1 VKTNLRIWVI
11 GSVVAM
17 VALLAGGWL
26 VGAQP
31 FLTAASAASASASQ
45 IAMTNQSTQSRLAR
59 LAKQA
64 SDIRGLKSQEAVAT
78 AAVPASLD
86 SNAFVAR
93 INAIAATVHVSV
105 QSVTP
110 GTPQAYTE
118 PASVQAAQQ
127 AATIATQPSA
137 SPSASASAAPA
148 PAAAPVPALAATDPS
163 ISGANFTVV
172 PMTVAVKGTMEAT
185 LQFTHALQHDQR
197 LFLVS
202 GYTLAAGES
211 GGHTVTATLTGYIY
225 ALTH

>member
-1 VKTNLRIWVI
+1 VKTNLRIWAI
-11 GSVVAM
+11 GSVAAM
-17 VALLAGGWL
+17 VALLAGGWF

-31 FLTAASAASASASQ
+31 FLASASAASASAAQ
-45 IAMTNQSTQSRLAR
+45 ITMANQSTEARLAR

-64 SDIRGLKSQEAVAT
+64 SDMHGLKSQEAVAA

-110 GTPQAYTE
+110 GTPQAYTA

-127 AATIATQPSA
+127 AAAIAAQPSA
-137 SPSASASAAPA
+137 SPSASAAPAPA
-148 PAAAPVPALAATDPS
+148 PAAVAVPALAATDPS

-185 LQFTHALQHDQR
+185 LQFTHALQHDRR

-202 GYTLAAGES
+202 GYTLASGQSS
-211 GGHTVTATLTGYIY
+211 GGGVVATLTGYIY
-225 ALTH
+225 ALKH

>member
-1 VKTNLRIWVI
+1 MKTNLRIWVI

-17 VALLAGGWL
+17 VALLGGGWF

-31 FLTAASAASASASQ
+31 FLDAASAASTSASQ
-45 IAMTNQSTQSRLAR
+45 LAMTNQSTQSRLAR

-64 SDIRGLKSQEAVAT
+64 SDIQGLKSQEAVAA

-93 INAIAATVHVSV
+93 INAIAATVNVSV

-110 GTPQAYTE
+110 GAPQAYTA

-127 AATIATQPSA
+127 AAALAAQPSS

-148 PAAAPVPALAATDPS
+148 PAAPTVPVLAATDPS

-185 LQFTHALQHDQR
+185 LQFTHALQHDRR
-197 LFLVS
+197 LYLVT
-202 GYTLAAGES
+202 GYTLASGQS
-211 GGHTVTATLTGYIY
+211 GGKVLATLTGYIY
-225 ALTH
+225 ALKH